1 MSDQHEAERGRLAQA
16 VLDNPVY
23 AESYGLIEAEITR
36 KWRESRD
43 KDEREQLHM
52 LLRMLDKARNVLES
66 TMRTGQLAEEA
77 IKRKQSQAEKMALYS
92 VRKAG

>member
-1 MSDQHEAERGRLAQA
+1 VTDHLEAERGRQAQA

-23 AESYGLIEAEITR
+23 ASSYGLIEAEITR

-43 KDEREQLHM
+43 KDEREQLHL

-66 TMRTGQLAEEA
+66 TMRTGKLAEAELE
-77 IKRKQSQAEKMALYS
+77 RKQTLMQRIGLRRAS
-92 VRKAG
+92 

>member
-1 MSDQHEAERGRLAQA
+1 MTDKDLAERGRLAQA

-23 AESYGLIEAEITR
+23 VESYGLIETEIQR

-43 KDEREQLHM
+43 PSEREELHL

-66 TMRTGQLAEEA
+66 TMRAGQLAQD
-77 IKRKQSQAEKMALYS
+77 KLTKQQTQAEKMAAYS
-92 VRKAG
+92 VRNAA

>member
-1 MSDQHEAERGRLAQA
+1 MTDQTEAERGRQAQA

-23 AESYGLIEAEITR
+23 ASSYALIEVEITR

-43 KDEREQLHM
+43 KDEREQLHL

-66 TMRTGQLAEEA
+66 TMRTGKLAESELE
-77 IKRKQSQAEKMALYS
+77 RKQTLMQRIGLRRAS
-92 VRKAG
+92 

>member
-66 TMRTGQLAEEA
+66 TMRAGKLADAEIE
-77 IKRKQSQAEKMALYS
+77 RKQTLMQRIGLRRAS
-92 VRKAG
+92 